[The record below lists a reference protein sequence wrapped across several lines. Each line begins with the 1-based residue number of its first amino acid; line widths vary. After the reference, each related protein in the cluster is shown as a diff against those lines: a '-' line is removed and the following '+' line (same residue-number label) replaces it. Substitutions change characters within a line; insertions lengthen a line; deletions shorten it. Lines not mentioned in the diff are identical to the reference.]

1 VVQQQSP
8 SINEGSR
15 GQRSN
20 GLPWL
25 GWAILAL
32 TAVMAATWSAHKLL
46 EQDEIFSL
54 QTDRVSSLA
63 EVLRIQRFYP
73 ISLEP
78 PPYHILAHAAM
89 TVFGPTAFALR
100 LPAFLGYLLMQF
112 CLFFFVRNLVG
123 AGETA
128 RRAGLLAMAV
138 PALTWTLYYAAEGRP
153 YGLLLG
159 SYAAAALCWQIASRR
174 KESGESR
181 TLPLVGLALSL
192 ALTLNVHFYGVLL
205 LIAICGAEILRT
217 VARRKLDGGML
228 AAIAVGMASLTAT
241 LPYVK
246 ASGEFKK
253 HYYAGPV
260 SAHMLTQP
268 YRQMLVNYTTYPKPV
283 QAAMILMLLVA
294 AVLVVW
300 GCVNVIRRREIA
312 ATRTEGVLVLLL
324 VLMPVFAFVLG
335 KFVTHALEVRHSIG
349 AIVGISTLIAIA
361 LVPALRRE
369 RVFPT
374 VMAIVLVG
382 IVVVNGMR
390 ARASAADDR
399 KTMASLTIGP
409 ELKSSVDRGPDR
421 NIYFQNLGEWE
432 TASLYEPDANL
443 RSRLV
448 LVYSRK
454 EEMQHEFHDTMYLTA
469 VHTQRFSAQPIVS
482 YDELRKLPGEHVF
495 AIYPTSG
502 WDWAGTAFAQEA
514 AQVDVLGKAFGGDVV
529 KVRFKQ

>member
-1 VVQQQSP
+1 MS
-8 SINEGSR
+8 
-15 GQRSN
+15 
-20 GLPWL
+20 
-25 GWAILAL
+25 
-32 TAVMAATWSAHKLL
+32 ATWSAHKLL

-54 QTDRVSSLA
+54 QTDRVSSLS
-63 EVLRIQRFYP
+63 EVLRIQRLYP
-73 ISLEP
+73 VSLEP
-78 PPYHILAHAAM
+78 PPYHVLAHVAI

-123 AGETA
+123 TGETA

-159 SYAAAALCWQIASRR
+159 SYAAAALCWQIAARR
-174 KESGESR
+174 KESSESGR
-181 TLPLVGLALSL
+181 WPLLGLVLAL

-205 LIAICGAEILRT
+205 MIAICGAELVRT
-217 VARRKLDGGML
+217 LVRREFDGGIL
-228 AAIAVGMASLTAT
+228 AAIAIGMASLAAT

-268 YRQMLVNYTTYPKPV
+268 YRQMLVNYTSYPKPA
-283 QAAMILMLLVA
+283 QAAIILMLLVA
-294 AVLVVW
+294 AMLVVW
-300 GCVNVIRRREIA
+300 GCVRVIRRRELA
-312 ATRTEGVLVLLL
+312 ATRAEGVLVLLL

-361 LVPALRRE
+361 SVPALRRE
-369 RVFPT
+369 RVFST

-390 ARASAADDR
+390 VRASAAEDR
-399 KTMASLTIGP
+399 ETLASLTISP
-409 ELKSSVDRGPDR
+409 EVKAQVDQGPDR

-448 LVYSRK
+448 LVYSRQ

-469 VHTQRFSAQPIVS
+469 LHTMRFSSQPILS
-482 YDELRKLPGEHVF
+482 YDELPKLPGDHVF
-495 AIYPTSG
+495 ASYPTSG
-502 WDWAGTAFAQEA
+502 WDWTQAAFAQEA
-514 AQVDVLGKAFGGDVV
+514 SQVEVLGKGFGGDVV
-529 KVRFKQ
+529 KVRFRQ